1 MSDIQQIYCKAP
13 DETALEAD
21 LLEQDLATQD
31 EEGTVQPVI
40 SLTTWTPAKEKT
52 TEQDGSVTVTRAEYI
67 LVLIGWTDNSMQAA
81 GLTQAKVDALLNA
94 GTLANGT
101 EIDVDVSSLDLHES
115 EPKLTTYGA

>member
-40 SLTTWTPAKEKT
+40 SLTAWTPAKDKT
-52 TEQDGSVTVTRAEYI
+52 TDADGNVSVTSAEYI
-67 LVLIGWTDNSMQAA
+67 LALVGWTDNSMQAA
-81 GLTQAKVDALLNA
+81 GLTQEEVDQLLAA
-94 GTLANGT
+94 GTLAHGT
-101 EIDVDVSSLDLHES
+101 EIDVDVSSLDLHQS
-115 EPKLTTYGA
+115 EPRLTTYGA